1 MGNLLSPGPLSVRNV
16 FSVRRPMSSTTD
28 QTFIAQIAN
37 PEELAFVDFDHE
49 RALIDVPG
57 VMLGFMPFEV
67 QEPVDEN
74 DLSDEVE
81 RTRAFGYKSDEP
93 ITLEPRP
100 GGRWVVDAHD
110 AVRFIAAR
118 RVARELMPNL
128 FSQKVPK
135 VRFVLLE
142 TSYDGK
148 FKATARQ
155 LNYRAN

>member
-1 MGNLLSPGPLSVRNV
+1 
-16 FSVRRPMSSTTD
+16 MSSTPD
-28 QTFIAQIAN
+28 QTFIAQIAD
-37 PEELAFVDFDHE
+37 PEELAFVDFDLE

-57 VMLGFMPFEV
+57 VILGFMPFEV
-67 QEPVDEN
+67 QEPVDDN

-81 RTRAFGYKSDEP
+81 RIRAFGYTTGEP

-100 GGRWVVDAHD
+100 GGRWIVDAHD

-118 RVARELMPNL
+118 RVASELMPNL

-148 FKATARQ
+148 FKAAARQ